1 MSIRLADLTVRWT
14 GTDSTTPAGHV
25 LVLGVDSLGVLR
37 LCLYKGSQP
46 DDATFRGSLLIPA
59 EGHNQRH
66 LPTRTTAYGPTGAFV
81 TCHGDQTAM
90 LQRLADMTPG
100 REKP

>member
-1 MSIRLADLTVRWT
+1 MTAIKLADLDVRWT

-25 LVLGVDSLGVLR
+25 LVLGVGPLGVLR

-46 DDATFRGSLLIPA
+46 DDAAFRGSLLIPPD
-59 EGHNQRH
+59 GHNQRH

-81 TCHGDQTAM
+81 TSQGDQTAM
-90 LQRLADMTPG
+90 LHRLAGMMP
-100 REKP
+100 

>member
-1 MSIRLADLTVRWT
+1 MTAIKLADLNVHWT

-25 LVLGVDSLGVLR
+25 LVLGVDSLGTLR

-46 DDATFRGSLLIPA
+46 DDAAFRGSLLIPPD
-59 EGHNQRH
+59 GHSQRH

-81 TCHGDQTAM
+81 TSHGDQTAM
-90 LQRLADMTPG
+90 LQRLAELAP
-100 REKP
+100 